1 MVPTKQKQ
9 GSGELVTQTE
19 AAKML
24 GVPPRAILRLMERG
38 ILEPAKTR
46 GKTRWF
52 ALRDVSAAS
61 DALEQK
67 LSFSSIL
74 EKSTQAHTAASRVE
88 RKLNALLE
96 FFGIDVLQP
105 IPTQEQI
112 EANELKG
119 YDLIAKGAT
128 GMKPADI
135 MHWAKAMMRV
145 DDAYL
150 RLASYYSRKADTWN
164 ALVAGTNA
172 LLRGVTIEMLRESPD
187 MAMAVSLLSY
197 ARKNLIA
204 EAYGYCRY
212 TMGKK
217 LADIEFPDM
226 MRGEVND
233 VIATLI
239 RS

>member
-9 GSGELVTQTE
+9 GPGELVTQTE

-24 GVPPRAILRLMERG
+24 GVPPRALLRLMERG

-52 ALRDVSAAS
+52 DLRDVSAAS

-74 EKSTQAHTAASRVE
+74 TKSTQAYATATRLE
-88 RKLNALLE
+88 RKLNALLT
-96 FFGIDVLQP
+96 FFGIEEVRP
-105 IPTQEQI
+105 IPTKEEI
-112 EANELKG
+112 EANQLKG
-119 YDLIAKGAT
+119 YDLITKGVA
-128 GMKPADI
+128 GMKPADV
-135 MHWAKAMMRV
+135 MHWAKSMMRV

-150 RLASYYSRKADTWN
+150 RLATYYLKKPDTWN
-164 ALVAGTNA
+164 PLVIGTSH
-172 LLRGVTIEMLRESPD
+172 LLSSITVHMIQENPD

-217 LADIEFPDM
+217 LANVEFPDM

-239 RS
+239 RP